1 MWIYIAVYAHGS
13 PQRMMGFLFHYSP
26 YFLKAG
32 SLAEPGARQSD
43 NRPSHCPI
51 ATTSSLIQ
59 CWDLNSGSQMCTP
72 NPLFH

>member
-13 PQRMMGFLFHYSP
+13 PQRMMGFLLHYSP
-26 YFLKAG
+26 YFFKVG

-51 ATTSSLIQ
+51 AAS
-59 CWDLNSGSQMCTP
+59 
-72 NPLFH
+72 